1 MRIAVFH
8 DDCGAAGGANY
19 YRLHLSSLL
28 KERGHEIFL
37 FTYRG
42 EERDAED
49 PNTTIFAPDSS
60 GIAGGGIPKL
70 LSPSLPVIRAIRK
83 WLKEIKPNILH
94 IHTNYAFKSSVLLGC
109 RGIVP
114 AVQTVHDFRMVC
126 PNQTGVTPS
135 GRLCGGG
142 VSLACVRDRCVSPKR
157 YALELLTRRI
167 HHFLFR
173 RAVYSAIAPS
183 RSLCRAF
190 DREGLPAVHIPHFS
204 DIEAFSCKPIE
215 RDNDLILF
223 VGYLYFSKGV
233 GLLLKAFHEVL
244 KAVPTARL
252 VIAGDGP
259 MMGELREYHRTLELG
274 EEVTFLGAVHEREMN
289 RWYQKSTFVV
299 LPSIIYE
306 NSPLAIYEAMAS
318 GRAVVG
324 TRIGGIPELVE
335 EGKTGLLFELNNSS
349 ELAAKITTLLKDKAL
364 ADQMGKAGR
373 ERAETEFTIE
383 RHLDGVLTTF
393 AKAIGGMPRK
403 SH

>member
-1 MRIAVFH
+1 MTTV
-8 DDCGAAGGANY
+8 GQPGV
-19 YRLHLSSLL
+19 L

-42 EERDAED
+42 EESDAED
-49 PNTTIFAPDSS
+49 PNTTIFTPDSS
-60 GIAGGGIPKL
+60 GIADVCPSQL
-70 LSPSLPVIRAIRK
+70 LLPDLPVIRAVRN
-83 WLKEIKPNILH
+83 WLKEIKPDILH
-94 IHTNYAFKSSVLLGC
+94 MHTNYSFTSSVLLGC

-114 AVQTVHDFRMVC
+114 AVQTVHDFRLVC
-126 PNQTGVTPS
+126 LNQTGVTPS

-157 YALELLTRRI
+157 YALEFFKRRI

-173 RAVYSAIAPS
+173 RTVYSVIAPS
-183 RSLCRAF
+183 RSLCSAF

-204 DIEAFSCKPIE
+204 DIELFSYQPIE
-215 RDNDLILF
+215 RNNDLILF
-223 VGYLYFSKGV
+223 VGYLFPSKGV
-233 GLLLKAFHEVL
+233 GLLLQAFREVL

-274 EEVTFLGAVHEREMN
+274 EAVTFLGAVHEKEMN

-306 NSPLAIYEAMAS
+306 NSPLIIYEAMAS

-335 EGKTGLLFELNNSS
+335 EGKTGLLFGRNNSS
-349 ELAAKITTLLKDKAL
+349 ELAAKITTLLRDKDL

-373 ERAETEFTIE
+373 KRAETEFTME

-393 AKAIGGMPRK
+393 EKARQSMP
-403 SH
+403 